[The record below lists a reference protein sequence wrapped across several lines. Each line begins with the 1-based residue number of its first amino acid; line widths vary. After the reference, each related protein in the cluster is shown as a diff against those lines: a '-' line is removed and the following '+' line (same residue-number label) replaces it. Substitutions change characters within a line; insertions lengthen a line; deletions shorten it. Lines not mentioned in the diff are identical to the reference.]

1 VIGKT
6 ISHYRILEKLGG
18 GGMGVVYKAEDIRL
32 NRMVAVKFLP
42 EEVSHDREA
51 LKRFQREA
59 RAASALNHPH
69 ICTVYDIGE
78 HEGQPFIVMEC
89 LEGQT
94 LKHVLD
100 VGARGARPTEQG
112 ERRSPLRTD
121 EILDLGIQ
129 IADGL
134 EAAHAKGIIHRDIK
148 PANIFITT
156 RGQAKI
162 LDFGL
167 AKLTP
172 SVAAASRR
180 RSDDEDVAATA
191 VTAGDESLTSA
202 GMVMG
207 TVEYMSPE
215 QVLAKEVDARS
226 DLFSFGLVLYE
237 MATGRHAFA
246 GDSMGMIFDAILHA
260 APVPPL
266 RLNPGLPPE
275 LERIVSKALEKDA
288 GARYQ
293 TAADL
298 KADLERLKSETAG
311 KVGVGLAMLWRAR
324 RAAALPRRWRLALG
338 ASALVTCFAVL
349 IGLNVGGLRDRLF
362 GRIGGPPRAIKLAV
376 LPFANLTGDPEQ
388 EYLSDGLTQEM
399 IAQLGRLHP
408 QSLSVIARTSVMRYK
423 KSDKPIDQIGREL
436 GVDYVLE
443 GSERHEAGRI
453 RITAELIQVRDQT
466 QLWAESYERELAGV
480 MALQSEVAQKV
491 AGSLALTLLPAEQ
504 ARLANVHAINPEA
517 YDAYLKG
524 LHHWYMFTPSDFD
537 TALQYY
543 ELALAKDP
551 NYAPAYAGVALI
563 WASRSQ
569 AGWVTH
575 SEATPIAKAAALKAV
590 ELDPANAEAH
600 FALAGVRAWHEWD
613 WADAES
619 EFKRSIELNPSYP
632 DARAFYSHLLNHL
645 RRPKEAMTQIERA
658 MELDPFNELFQSL
671 YAVDL
676 LYVRRYDEAIAQC
689 RTALRTVPDHPV
701 AQNIL
706 WWALSLKRM
715 QNEALAVSKA
725 YLNGVYRDR
734 DVEKAFDRGYA
745 EGGYSGAMRRAAEAL
760 AAHFRKSYVN
770 PSDIAQLYLE
780 AGEKAQALEW
790 LEKGVEVRDPNMP
803 YIGAPFYD
811 SLRADPRFQALLRRM
826 NLPP

>member
-129 IADGL
+129 IADAL
-134 EAAHAKGIIHRDIK
+134 EAAHVKGIIHRDIK
-148 PANIFITT
+148 PANIFVTA

-167 AKLTP
+167 AK
-172 SVAAASRR
+172 VAPERR
-180 RSDDEDVAATA
+180 GLGAGDLGLGETAGATA
-191 VTAGDESLTSA
+191 GGESLTSP

-215 QVLAKEVDARS
+215 QVLAKEADARS

-237 MATGRHAFA
+237 MATGRRAFA
-246 GDSMGMIFDAILHA
+246 GDSVGMIFDAILHA
-260 APVPPL
+260 PPVPPL
-266 RLNPGLPPE
+266 RLNPELPPE
-275 LERIVSKALEKDA
+275 LERIVSKALEKDPR
-288 GARYQ
+288 ARYQ
-293 TAADL
+293 AAAEL
-298 KADLERLKSETAG
+298 KADLQRLKSETAG
-311 KVGVGLAMLWRAR
+311 AVGMRLALLWRAR
-324 RAAALPRRWRLALG
+324 RAAALPRRWLLALG
-338 ASALVTCFAVL
+338 AGALVACLAGLV
-349 IGLNVGGLRDRLF
+349 GLNVGGLRDRLL
-362 GRIGGPPRAIKLAV
+362 GRIGGPPRAIRLAV

-399 IAQLGRLHP
+399 ISQLGRLHP

-575 SEATPIAKAAALKAV
+575 SEATPKAKAAALKAV

-613 WADAES
+613 WAGAES

>member
-1 VIGKT
+1 
-6 ISHYRILEKLGG
+6 
-18 GGMGVVYKAEDIRL
+18 MGVVYKAEDIRL

-59 RAASALNHPH
+59 RATSALNHPH

-129 IADGL
+129 IADAL
-134 EAAHAKGIIHRDIK
+134 EAAHVKGIIHRDIK
-148 PANIFITT
+148 PANIFVTT

-167 AKLTP
+167 AKLSP
-172 SVAAASRR
+172 VGARHGVPLQGRR
-180 RSDDEDVAATA
+180 GGGDAAATA
-191 VTAGDESLTSA
+191 VTAGDESLTSP

-215 QVLAKEVDARS
+215 QVLAKEADARS

-237 MATGRHAFA
+237 MATGRRAFA
-246 GDSMGMIFDAILHA
+246 GDSVGMIFDAILHA

-266 RLNPGLPPE
+266 RLNPELPPE
-275 LERIVSKALEKDA
+275 LERVISKALEKDPR
-288 GARYQ
+288 ARYQ
-293 TAADL
+293 TAAEL
-298 KADLERLKSETAG
+298 KADIERLKHETAG
-311 KVGVGLAMLWRAR
+311 KVGAGLALLWWAR
-324 RAAALPRRWRLALG
+324 RAAALQKRWMLALG
-338 ASALVTCFAVL
+338 AGALVVCLAVL

-408 QSLSVIARTSVMRYK
+408 QSLSVIARTSIMRYK

-466 QLWAESYERELAGV
+466 QLWAESYERELVGIL
-480 MALQSEVAQKV
+480 ALQSEVAQKV

-517 YDAYLKG
+517 YEAYLKG
-524 LHHWYMFTPSDFD
+524 LHHWYKLTSGDVD
-537 TALQYY
+537 TAQRYF
-543 ELALAKDP
+543 EQALEKDP
-551 NYAPAYAGVALI
+551 NYALAHVGIALVWAGRQQMGVA
-563 WASRSQ
+563 SP
-569 AGWVTH
+569 T
-575 SEATPIAKAAALKAV
+575 EAAPKAKAAALKAV
-590 ELDPANAEAH
+590 ALDDTLAEAH
-600 FALAGVRAWHEWD
+600 FVLATVKAWSDWD
-613 WADAES
+613 WPGAEA
-619 EFKRSIELNPSYP
+619 EFKRAIELNPSYP
-632 DARAFYSHLLNHL
+632 DARAYYSHLLNHL
-645 RRPKEAMTQIERA
+645 RRPDEAMTQIERA
-658 MELDPFNELFQSL
+658 MEVDPFNELFQSL
-671 YAVDL
+671 YGADL
-676 LYVRRYDEAIAQC
+676 LYVRRYDGAITQC
-689 RTALRTVPDHPV
+689 RNALRTAPDHPV
-701 AQNIL
+701 AQNLL
-706 WWALSLKRM
+706 WFALSLKGM
-715 QNEALAVSKA
+715 HKEALATSKA
-725 YLNGVYRDR
+725 YLNVAYRDR
-734 DVEKAFDRGYA
+734 DVERAFDRGYA
-745 EGGYSGAMRRAAEAL
+745 EAGHSGAMRRAAEAL
-760 AAHFRKSYVN
+760 AAHFRKTYVN
-770 PSDIAQLYLE
+770 PTDIACLYLE
-780 AGEKAQALEW
+780 AGDKAQALEW

-803 YIGAPFYD
+803 YVGLPFYD
-811 SLRADPRFQALLRRM
+811 SLRSDPRFQGLVRRM